1 MENKP
6 VYYDGTLHN
15 DFKQSENE
23 EIERFMVT
31 NEVRSALSGN
41 PFFITE

>member
-15 DFKQSENE
+15 DSMQSENE

-31 NEVRSALSGN
+31 AEVRSALSGN
-41 PFFITE
+41 PFFTTE